1 MLQFSSLHVHSS
13 YSFLDGYGLPN
24 QYIDRLEA
32 IKQDSIAITDHGNI
46 YAHIPFTKVFQK
58 ANKHLVYG
66 CEFYIVEKL
75 YNERG
80 YNHITVL
87 AKNNTG
93 YANLLKL
100 ANVSYQ
106 QKYYKPRITFDQL
119 VENSKGLII
128 LSGCVVDGY
137 LHTGDPEWW
146 LNKFKKCEWYVE
158 LQPFVDEKEKWS
170 KLATLAKKKG
180 LPCLVTFD
188 SHYPKSEDK
197 QTHDFMLAINTNKP
211 LSDPDR
217 LKMDY
222 PLHIPSIDEVIQ
234 RCKEMGKYKKEWIT
248 DTHKIAQK
256 CKVELPKTSLVKIN
270 AKIDDIKKECYIKL
284 KKKKLNNKIYIE
296 RLEHELKLIKDKK
309 FEDYFAIIT
318 DLMKWAKQRMLC
330 SPGRGSSAGSLVC
343 YLLGITEVDSIKYN
357 LLFERF
363 IDINRADLPD
373 IDLDFP
379 ASKRGHVIEYLKNKY
394 GEKNTV
400 QLVTFN
406 TFKPRAIIQDAAR
419 VLKIP
424 QWEIKDAASQL
435 IERSSGDSRSE
446 NCLKDS
452 IKEYDNLKKLFV
464 KYPELNHSINL
475 EGQIRQT
482 GKGAAAVAIAA
493 DAIGDIG
500 LIVDGVLGI
509 DKYNAENYG
518 LLKIDILGLETL
530 DIIMDICNEV
540 GFDWKKF
547 YTIPLDDEKIY
558 KEVFCINKLIGIFQF
573 EGLSVKQMC
582 NHIKPTAFEQLVH
595 INALG
600 RPGAIGS
607 GSFKDYIERSKG
619 KKYDIDQ
626 AIKPY
631 TEKTFGIAIFQEQVM
646 SIVKNIGNFSWEDT
660 STIRKAMSKNLG
672 MEFFDKFRDKFVKGA
687 DKNGVDKDRAIAIW
701 KQCYTHGQWCIAGD
715 TKIKLPT
722 ANQYSPK
729 EITIKQ
735 LFENGGRGKI
745 CKYWKNKD
753 NYAKIFSL
761 NLDTDIIKPQQ
772 LMKVFYNGKK
782 EIYQLTT
789 DSGKKI
795 KATFHHNFLTKYG
808 WKQLKELIPL
818 MEIAVLGDHIH
829 KKRKNRNLGKGAHNR
844 KNKDKWRTVEYE
856 INRIK
861 IFEKQKGYCAVCKTI
876 LNINNWETHHKDKNK
891 ANNKI
896 KNLESLCRKC
906 HKSKHEHHI
915 SWSSGCQMKWEK
927 INNIKYIG
935 IEDVYDIEMPSPYHN
950 YIAND
955 FVVHN
960 SFNASHAVSYSLLS
974 YWTAY
979 CKVYWPAQFYARIL
993 KGEIDENKI
1002 QMILKEYNG
1011 KIIPI
1016 DINRSEMY
1024 FRADKDGKTLIGG
1037 FTNIKGIGE
1046 KAAQKITDAQP
1057 FKSVEDFKS
1066 RMPKGIASKI
1076 TEALDG
1082 GLLWA
1087 NTQSMAQIVK
1097 EKLTKIK
1104 LSLPLSSFKN
1114 LNSSEVIALGRVI
1127 HINLKNHNEDQK
1139 VLKRGYK
1146 MDGYTEYIVLKVY
1159 DDDYNIYHVCFDR
1172 YFTQQNKQML
1182 LELKN
1187 KICLFKVAKKGE
1199 IVFGKSVRSLQ

>member
-1 MLQFSSLHVHSS
+1 MKFTNLHQHTT
-13 YSFLDGYGLPN
+13 YSFLDGYGTP
-24 QYIDRLEA
+24 QQIADRLEA

-119 VENSKGLII
+119 IENSKGLII

-188 SHYPKSEDK
+188 SHYPKLEDK

-234 RCKEMGKYKKEWIT
+234 RCKEMGKYKEEWIT
-248 DTHKIAQK
+248 DTHKVAQK
-256 CKVELPKTSLVKIN
+256 CKIELPKTSLVKIN

-343 YLLGITEVDSIKYN
+343 YLLGITEVDSIEYN

-363 IDINRADLPD
+363 ININRADLPD

-379 ASKRGHVIEYLKNKY
+379 ASKREYVIEYLKNKY

-452 IKEYDNLKKLFV
+452 IKEYDNLKKLFA
-464 KYPELNHSINL
+464 KYPELNNSINL

-500 LIVDGVLGI
+500 LIIDGVLGI

-530 DIIMDICNEV
+530 DIIMDVCNEV

-547 YTIPLDDEKIY
+547 YTIQLDDEKIY
-558 KEVFCINKLIGIFQF
+558 KEVFCVNKLIGIFQF

-582 NHIKPTAFEQLVH
+582 NQIKPTAFEQLVH

-607 GSFKDYIERSKG
+607 GSFRDYIERSKG
-619 KKYDIDQ
+619 KEYDIDQ

-672 MEFFDKFRDKFVKGA
+672 MEFFDKFRDKFIKGA

-701 KQCYTHGQWCIAGD
+701 KQCYTHGQW
-715 TKIKLPT
+715 
-722 ANQYSPK
+722 
-729 EITIKQ
+729 
-735 LFENGGRGKI
+735 
-745 CKYWKNKD
+745 
-753 NYAKIFSL
+753 
-761 NLDTDIIKPQQ
+761 
-772 LMKVFYNGKK
+772 
-782 EIYQLTT
+782 
-789 DSGKKI
+789 
-795 KATFHHNFLTKYG
+795 
-808 WKQLKELIPL
+808 
-818 MEIAVLGDHIH
+818 
-829 KKRKNRNLGKGAHNR
+829 
-844 KNKDKWRTVEYE
+844 
-856 INRIK
+856 
-861 IFEKQKGYCAVCKTI
+861 
-876 LNINNWETHHKDKNK
+876 
-891 ANNKI
+891 
-896 KNLESLCRKC
+896 
-906 HKSKHEHHI
+906 
-915 SWSSGCQMKWEK
+915 
-927 INNIKYIG
+927 
-935 IEDVYDIEMPSPYHN
+935 
-950 YIAND
+950 
-955 FVVHN
+955 

-993 KGEIDENKI
+993 KNEIDENKI
-1002 QMILKEYNG
+1002 QMTLKEYNG
-1011 KIIPI
+1011 KVIPI
-1016 DINRSEMY
+1016 DLNRSKIY
-1024 FRADKDGKTLIGG
+1024 FHADKDGKTLMGG

-1046 KAAQKITDAQP
+1046 KAALKITDAQP

-1076 TEALDG
+1076 SAALDG

-1087 NTQSMAQIVK
+1087 NTRSMTQIVK
-1097 EKLTKIK
+1097 EELTKIK

-1114 LNSSEVIALGRVI
+1114 LNSSEIITLGRVI

-1159 DDDYNIYHVCFDR
+1159 DDDYNIYYVCFDR

-1199 IVFGKSVRSLQ
+1199 IIFGKSVRSLQ